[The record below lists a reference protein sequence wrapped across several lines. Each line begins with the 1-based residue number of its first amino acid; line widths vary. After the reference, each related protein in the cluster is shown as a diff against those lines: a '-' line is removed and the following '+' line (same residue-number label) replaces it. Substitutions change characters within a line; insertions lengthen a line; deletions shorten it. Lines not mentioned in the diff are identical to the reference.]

1 MFTTNHLYKNHVRT
15 ATLLVL
21 MVASI
26 ALTHCGSGEPPPTAP
41 PAPAPGE
48 LSLSARPN
56 PVQAVRSTDLTFD
69 WMASFTLLAREI
81 GGVPGE
87 IVGLN
92 ADLEESTGAI
102 AVATG
107 DNDFTFRVNAP
118 EGSRVPAFGSQRVDF
133 TFFFTI
139 ERGSPES
146 IITIEALYDDDND
159 FESEAS
165 IRIPVVR

>member
-1 MFTTNHLYKNHVRT
+1 MFTTNHLHKNHIRT
-15 ATLLVL
+15 ATLLL
-21 MVASI
+21 LLVASI
-26 ALTHCGSGEPPPTAP
+26 ALTHCGAGEPPPTAP
-41 PAPAPGE
+41 PLPAAGE
-48 LSLSARPN
+48 ITLTARPN
-56 PVQAVRSTDLTFD
+56 PVQAERSTDLTFD

-92 ADLEESTGAI
+92 AVLEESTGAI

-107 DNDFTFRVNAP
+107 ENDFIFRVNAP
-118 EGSRVPAFGSQRVDF
+118 DGSRVPAFGSQRVEF
-133 TFFFTI
+133 TFFFSI

-146 IITIEALYDDDND
+146 IITIEAFYDDDND
-159 FESEAS
+159 FETQAS